1 MSRRRTVK
9 PLPQHGSPRFDSK
22 LVSHRVRAILA
33 GGLVLGVGAV
43 MTLASWND
51 SEFIKG
57 TFTASGFSIEGSLD
71 GTVYSDHS
79 PIGNAAILVFTAPAT
94 ALSPGDIVYAP
105 YAVRLDSTST
115 SNGTVTVTSA
125 ATSGVV
131 AGLTYSLVK
140 TSTFSCNQSSAA
152 AGVVVIPAGTAVGV
166 VPAST
171 TFPVAMGAGSDAGA
185 PEELCLV
192 VTAGETLTQ
201 LQTGTATFE
210 FAAVSN

>member
-1 MSRRRTVK
+1 MSRRHTVK
-9 PLPQHGSPRFDSK
+9 PLPQLGSPRFDAK
-22 LVSHRVRAILA
+22 LVSRRVRAVLA

-57 TFTASGFSIEGSLD
+57 TFAASGFNFEGSLD
-71 GTVYSDHS
+71 GTTYTSHS
-79 PIGNAAILVFTAPAT
+79 PLANAAILAFTAPAT

-115 SNGTVTVTSA
+115 SNGTVTVNSA

-131 AGLTYSLVK
+131 AGLTYSLVR
-140 TSTFSCNQSSAA
+140 TSTFSCNQTTAA
-152 AGVVVIPAGTAVGV
+152 AGVVLIPAGTVVGV

-171 TFPVAMGAGSDAGA
+171 TFPVAVGAGSNAGA
-185 PEELCLV
+185 PADLCLV
-192 VTAGETLTQ
+192 VTAGAALTQ